1 MLLVVCQLS
10 RDVIGYEDSHFNS
23 SVVTVKQSFIVIQFL
38 SCAVVLSWVVLL
50 DSVNKLLVPVTVDY
64 NSVTFVVSK

>member
-1 MLLVVCQLS
+1 MSLA
-10 RDVIGYEDSHFNS
+10 RFIS
-23 SVVTVKQSFIVIQFL
+23 SAVTVKQSFIVIQIL

-64 NSVTFVVSK
+64 NSVTFVPSK

>member
-1 MLLVVCQLS
+1 MSLA
-10 RDVIGYEDSHFNS
+10 RFIS
-23 SVVTVKQSFIVIQFL
+23 SAVTVKQSFIVIQIL

-64 NSVTFVVSK
+64 NSVTFVLSK

>member
-1 MLLVVCQLS
+1 MSLA
-10 RDVIGYEDSHFNS
+10 RFIS
-23 SVVTVKQSFIVIQFL
+23 SAVTVKQSFIVMQIL

-64 NSVTFVVSK
+64 NSVTFVLSK

>member
-1 MLLVVCQLS
+1 MSLA
-10 RDVIGYEDSHFNS
+10 RFIS
-23 SVVTVKQSFIVIQFL
+23 SAVTVKQPFIVIQIL

-64 NSVTFVVSK
+64 NSVTFVLSK

>member
-1 MLLVVCQLS
+1 MSLA
-10 RDVIGYEDSHFNS
+10 RFIS
-23 SVVTVKQSFIVIQFL
+23 SAVTVKQSFIVIQIL

-64 NSVTFVVSK
+64 DSVTFVLSK

>member
-1 MLLVVCQLS
+1 MSLA
-10 RDVIGYEDSHFNS
+10 RFIS
-23 SVVTVKQSFIVIQFL
+23 SAVTVKQSFIVIQIL

-64 NSVTFVVSK
+64 SSVTFVLSK